1 MCYKKFKVEYYFK
14 MYVLIYIGEI
24 FFVCEICKIVFN
36 RKDKFKRYMFIYEN
50 FKRYKCLFK
59 VVIGRIKN

>member
-1 MCYKKFKVEYYFK
+1 

-59 VVIGRIKN
+59 VVIGRIKNLK